1 MADYLDAH
9 GGEMPDIDVAHVQTL
24 SSVSELVQRALGNPA
39 QGRRRAV
46 VMNAINDALLPF
58 GARVTTQ
65 PMTPEVI
72 LKALG
77 KV

>member
-1 MADYLDAH
+1 
-9 GGEMPDIDVAHVQTL
+9 
-24 SSVSELVQRALGNPA
+24 
-39 QGRRRAV
+39 
-46 VMNAINDALLPF
+46 MNAVNDALRPF
-58 GARVTTQ
+58 GARVTEQ

>member
-1 MADYLDAH
+1 
-9 GGEMPDIDVAHVQTL
+9 
-24 SSVSELVQRALGNPA
+24 
-39 QGRRRAV
+39 
-46 VMNAINDALLPF
+46 MNAINDALLPF

-77 KV
+77 RI